1 MKDSK
6 RRAEANLSCG
16 SQDGSRLKEAAEL
29 GGVNQHL
36 HLLSSAQST
45 GLGSGVS
52 WKAAE
57 ILGANVRS

>member
-1 MKDSK
+1 MAA
-6 RRAEANLSCG
+6 RMVQG
-16 SQDGSRLKEAAEL
+16 LKEAAEL

-45 GLGSGVS
+45 GLSSGVS

>member
-1 MKDSK
+1 MAA
-6 RRAEANLSCG
+6 RMVQG
-16 SQDGSRLKEAAEL
+16 LKEAAEL

-57 ILGANVRS
+57 ILGTNVRS

>member
-1 MKDSK
+1 MVQGL
-6 RRAEANLSCG
+6 R
-16 SQDGSRLKEAAEL
+16 EAAEP

-36 HLLSSAQST
+36 HLLSSAQSI

-57 ILGANVRS
+57 IMGTNVRS